1 MEMKIRMINLY
12 DQKATIIYSD
22 DRDLLVRNLLQ
33 IFCIE
38 EDDDTDE
45 RLPKDVA
52 YITTPYKVEI
62 SEELH
67 GKLLKAITDI
77 KHRAINKIVISS
89 MFEDCE
95 VQNTIIE
102 RK

>member
-1 MEMKIRMINLY
+1 MAMKIRMINIY

-22 DRDLLVRNLLQ
+22 DRDLLIRNLLEV
-33 IFCIE
+33 FCIE
-38 EDDDTDE
+38 EDDTDE

-52 YITTPYKVEI
+52 YITTPYKVEF

-67 GKLLKAITDI
+67 GKLIKAISDI
-77 KHRAINKIVISS
+77 KRRAINKIVISS
-89 MFEDCE
+89 MFEDYE
-95 VQNTIIE
+95 LQNIIIE